1 MFDPFSQG
9 QFLHGVERDAFWN
22 WIVGRRWFGG
32 KARKIIEWKVDEI
45 RAIGGGCIAELEVTY
60 ADGREIYAVPL
71 AWSEGDCGAASIA
84 SRDGRVLCDATAT
97 AEFRDWLFQTLEP
110 GAARQRLFP
119 GGGVP
124 ESKVLTVEQSNTSII
139 YGGKLFVKL
148 YRRLVKGPNPDAEIT
163 RYLSDVAGFPHVPAF
178 GGTVTW
184 HGASL
189 ALAVALAPNES
200 DAWPL
205 ALAAAREFFASG
217 EMGVWLERAALLG
230 RRTGEMHS
238 ALLRGI
244 GGDFAP
250 EPFTA
255 RDLEE
260 LEHGITHLESST
272 RVALGERAESLPPS
286 AAQLARS
293 YLARP
298 GRGIFCDVPAGAVKT
313 RTHGDYHLGQVL
325 WTGSDFVIIDFEG
338 EPSRTLAE
346 RRAKRSP
353 LRDVAGML
361 RSFHYAAYAAGGGD
375 TAEQWVERSQAAFL
389 EAWKDAAPALH
400 AGLCL
405 LPLFIEEKAL
415 YELAYEM
422 NNRPDWI
429 GIPLRALG

>member
-1 MFDPFSQG
+1 MTDPFSKG
-9 QFLHGVERDAFWN
+9 QFLHGVERDAFWS

-32 KARKIIEWKVDEI
+32 KARKVSAWKVND
-45 RAIGGGCIAELEVTY
+45 IGSAGTGCIAEVEVTY
-60 ADGREIYAVPL
+60 ADGREVYAVPL
-71 AWSEGDCGAASIA
+71 AWGDCGCDTASIA

-97 AEFRDWLFQTLEP
+97 AEFREWLFRALEP
-110 GAARQRLFP
+110 GAALPRLFP
-119 GGGVP
+119 TGVVP
-124 ESKVLTVEQSNTSII
+124 ESRVLTVEQSNTSII

-148 YRRLVKGPNPDAEIT
+148 YRRLVKGPNPDAEVT
-163 RYLSDVAGFPHVPAF
+163 RYLSEIAGFAYVPAF
-178 GGTVTW
+178 GGAVTW
-184 HGASL
+184 RGAAL
-189 ALAVALAPNES
+189 ALAVEYAPNEG

-205 ALAAAREFFASG
+205 ALAAAREFFTSG
-217 EMGVWLERAALLG
+217 EMGVWLGRAALLG
-230 RRTGEMHS
+230 KRTGEMHS
-238 ALLRGI
+238 ALLRGN
-244 GGDFAP
+244 GDEFAP

-255 RDLEE
+255 LDLES
-260 LEHGITHLESST
+260 LERGVTHLESAT
-272 RVALGERAESLPPS
+272 RAALAERTESLPPS
-286 AAQLARS
+286 AAQLARNF
-293 YLARP
+293 LARP
-298 GRGIFCDVPAGAVKT
+298 ARAIFCELPESTVKT

-325 WTGSDFVIIDFEG
+325 WTGTDFVIIDFEG

-375 TAEQWVERSQAAFL
+375 TAEQWVERSQVVFL
-389 EAWKDAAPALH
+389 DAWKQAAPELH
-400 AGLCL
+400 AGLGL